1 MVRCLL
7 VLLSDRSHV
16 CNTIKITW
24 GLEVLVLMP
33 RTSCSSAWVYSF
45 SSSPC
50 VFPRLGSRVFGAE
63 AQHPGWQ
70 QKAQAVYRQ
79 SKSLPSHLTSYRG
92 LVLDTPLSRMCLLAY
107 FWGEWSCYII
117 IKFSYKV
124 VPSTYRLN
132 CTNSV
137 SSSVLRMENRWTVI
151 SFLWI

>member
-1 MVRCLL
+1 MVRRLS

-16 CNTIKITW
+16 CNTVKITS

-33 RTSCSSAWVYSF
+33 RTSYSAWVYSL

-50 VFPRLGSRVFGAE
+50 VFPRLGSREVLGQKHSIQTDRELGCVQAE
-63 AQHPGWQ
+63 WKPP
-70 QKAQAVYRQ
+70 
-79 SKSLPSHLTSYRG
+79 LPPQLYRG
-92 LVLDTPLSRMCLLAY
+92 LVLDTPLSTMCLLVY

-137 SSSVLRMENRWTVI
+137 SSVLRMENPWTVI

>member
-1 MVRCLL
+1 MVRRLS
-7 VLLSDRSHV
+7 VLLSDRSRV
-16 CNTIKITW
+16 CNTVKITW

-33 RTSCSSAWVYSF
+33 RTSYSAWVYSL

-50 VFPRLGSRVFGAE
+50 VFPRLGSREVLGAE

-70 QKAQAVYRQ
+70 QRVGLCTDRVRA
-79 SKSLPSHLTSYRG
+79 SLPPQLYRG
-92 LVLDTPLSRMCLLAY
+92 LVLDTPLSTMCLLVY

-137 SSSVLRMENRWTVI
+137 SSVLRMENPWTVI